1 MEYSIV
7 LLVFVSIIFS
17 GCKKKLEDLNGN
29 NVEFEVTEFEL
40 EETITF
46 NVPNTIFTVPL
57 AICWDIPL
65 TTVAF
70 KEMVAASN
78 PNPYAHLVHDIIPT
92 TIKMELIGVSDCD
105 FAMLDEVKAY
115 MVDKDVQDKADIII
129 YDPNNPSMAYNAKH
143 MGTYND
149 SNGGTTVPNNIGNTM
164 YLTPN
169 PDIRLDEFI
178 HDQDFQVYMDMTIDK
193 TFVEDF
199 ATIKT
204 TLGLSVKLI
213 NEN

>member
-1 MEYSIV
+1 M
-7 LLVFVSIIFS
+7 
-17 GCKKKLEDLNGN
+17 LN
-29 NVEFEVTEFEL
+29 EVQ
-40 EETITF
+40 
-46 NVPNTIFTVPL
+46 V
-57 AICWDIPL
+57 
-65 TTVAF
+65 
-70 KEMVAASN
+70 
-78 PNPYAHLVHDIIPT
+78 
-92 TIKMELIGVSDCD
+92 
-105 FAMLDEVKAY
+105 Y

-213 NEN
+213 NQNN